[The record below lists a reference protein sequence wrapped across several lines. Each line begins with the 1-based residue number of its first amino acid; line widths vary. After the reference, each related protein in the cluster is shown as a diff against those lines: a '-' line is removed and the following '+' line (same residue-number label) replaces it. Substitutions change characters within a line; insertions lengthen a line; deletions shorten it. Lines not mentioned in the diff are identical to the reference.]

1 MNTVRPVSDAQPE
14 LAERLADAE
23 RTLAEIAEL
32 ARSVAVPARS
42 EVPAG
47 ELVPLLR
54 GLFASGQKL
63 AIENA
68 QLRATLKSVL

>member
-42 EVPAG
+42 EVPAPHV
-47 ELVPLLR
+47 EVV
-54 GLFASGQKL
+54 Q
-63 AIENA
+63 
-68 QLRATLKSVL
+68 